1 MTHDGD
7 DATMKF
13 EEGVSD
19 TREYPC
25 LVRATDGK
33 SAKFSTRVK
42 SLIYH
47 FPSNL
52 NSHSILLQVDSKQL
66 LKFHAFYGSLLKA
79 SMTSLRKRDKKRD
92 KQRVEHAA
100 KRKKQMTEPIV
111 LDGSKRGSGRRRR
124 QRKLKALLKQ
134 QESQKKFREREE
146 ERKKAESKIVV

>member
-7 DATMKF
+7 DAAMKI
-13 EEGVSD
+13 EEGSSD

-33 SAKFSTRVK
+33 SAKFSTQV
-42 SLIYH
+42 SLSALFLPIA
-47 FPSNL
+47 
-52 NSHSILLQVDSKQL
+52 ILIQGSFLQVDSKQL
-66 LKFHAFYGSLLKA
+66 IKFQAFYGSLLKA

-92 KQRVEHAA
+92 KYRVEQAA

-111 LDGSKRGSGRRRR
+111 LDGSKRGSGRRQR
-124 QRKLKALLKQ
+124 QRKFKALLKQ

-146 ERKKAESKIVV
+146 DRKKAEA